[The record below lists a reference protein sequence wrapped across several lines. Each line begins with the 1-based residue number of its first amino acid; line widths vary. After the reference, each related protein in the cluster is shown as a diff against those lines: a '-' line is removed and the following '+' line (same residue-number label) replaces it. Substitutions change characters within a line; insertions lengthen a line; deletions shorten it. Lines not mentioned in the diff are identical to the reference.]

1 MIDIYDKGGGMDTQ
15 MLVRIDAEIK
25 DKLTRL
31 ARKQGRS
38 TSSMVREILAE
49 YVEQRDIEGY
59 LDDLWGRIGGKLR
72 AKGAEPGD
80 VTASIAAERRHKY
93 ESGD

>member
-1 MIDIYDKGGGMDTQ
+1 MDTQ

-38 TSSMVREILAE
+38 TSSIVREILAE

-59 LDDLWGRIGGKLR
+59 ADDLWDRIGGKMR
-72 AKGAEPGD
+72 AKGSGPGD
-80 VTASIAAERRHKY
+80 VTASIAAERRNKY